1 MTLPTAFWD
10 SSALIPLCVEQKQTQ
25 RSTDLFGIYGVAV
38 WWAAPVEIVSG
49 LTRLARMGE
58 IGRNELLAGKQLAQT
73 LSLTWVSINPS
84 AMIAAAACSLPE
96 SHPLSAADALQLA
109 AALEWCEGQPSGKV
123 FLTFD
128 RRLREAATLAGFT
141 LE

>member
-1 MTLPTAFWD
+1 MTLPAAFWD

-38 WWAAPVEIVSG
+38 WWSAPVEIVSG
-49 LTRLARMGE
+49 LTRLLRMGE
-58 IGRNELLAGKQLAQT
+58 IGRSELLAGKQLAQT

-84 AMIAAAACSLPE
+84 AMIAAAACSLLK
-96 SHPLSAADALQLA
+96 SHALSAADALQLA
-109 AALEWCEGQPSGKV
+109 AALAWCEGQPTGKV

-128 RRLREAATLAGFT
+128 RRLREAAKLVKFA

>member
-1 MTLPTAFWD
+1 VTLPTAFWD

-25 RSTDLFGIYGVAV
+25 RSTDLFAIYGVAV
-38 WWAAPVEIVSG
+38 WWSTPVEIVSG
-49 LTRLARMGE
+49 LTRLERMGE
-58 IGRNELLAGKQLAQT
+58 IGRSELLAGKQLAHT
-73 LSLTWVSINPS
+73 ISLTWVSINPS
-84 AMIAAAACSLPE
+84 GKIATEACSLLE

-109 AALEWCEGQPSGKV
+109 AALEWCEGQPTGRV

-128 RRLREAATLAGFT
+128 QRLREAAELVGFT

>member
-1 MTLPTAFWD
+1 M
-10 SSALIPLCVEQKQTQ
+10 
-25 RSTDLFGIYGVAV
+25 
-38 WWAAPVEIVSG
+38 
-49 LTRLARMGE
+49 RMGE
-58 IGRNELLAGKQLAQT
+58 IGRNEFLAGKQLAQT

-84 AMIAAAACSLPE
+84 AIIAAEACSLLE

-109 AALEWCEGQPSGKV
+109 AALEWCEGQPTGKV

-128 RRLREAATLAGFT
+128 RRLRETAKLVGFA